1 MFMGLLSIFGFKS
14 RAELVREAMAEGAV
28 IVDVRTPQEY
38 NEGHIKNSLN
48 IPVHQI
54 EVRISTLKKKN
65 KPVILCCKSGGRAG
79 RAKAIL
85 QKNGIKAVNGGS
97 WGGLNYMIH

>member
-1 MFMGLLSIFGFKS
+1 MGLLSFLGIKS
-14 RAELVREAMAEGAV
+14 KSEQIKEFLAEGAI

-38 NEGHIKNSLN
+38 NEGHVKNSMN

-54 EVRISTLKKKN
+54 EARVSLLQKKN

-79 RAKAIL
+79 RAKTIL
-85 QKNGIKAVNGGS
+85 QKNGIKCMNGGA
-97 WGGLNYMIH
+97 WGEVNYLIH

>member
-1 MFMGLLSIFGFKS
+1 MGLLSLFGVKS
-14 RAELVREAMAEGAV
+14 REQKVKEAIEEGAV

-38 NEGHIKNSLN
+38 NEGHISNSLN
-48 IPVHQI
+48 IPLNQI
-54 EVRISTLKKKN
+54 EARVSTLKKKE
-65 KPVILCCKSGGRAG
+65 KTIILCCKSGGRAG

-85 QKNGIKAVNGGS
+85 TKNGLKAVNGGS

>member
-1 MFMGLLSIFGFKS
+1 MGLLSIFGIKS
-14 RAELVREAMAEGAV
+14 RAELVKEAMEEGAV

-38 NEGHIKNSLN
+38 KEGHIANSLN

-54 EVRISTLKKKN
+54 ELRVSTLKKKN
-65 KPVILCCKSGGRAG
+65 RTVILCCKSGGRAG
-79 RAKAIL
+79 RAKTIL
-85 QKNGIKAVNGGS
+85 KKNGIKAVNGGS

>member
-1 MFMGLLSIFGFKS
+1 MGLLSLFGIKS
-14 RAELVREAMAEGAV
+14 KEEQVKEAMEEGAV

-38 NEGHIKNSLN
+38 NEGHISNSLN
-48 IPVHQI
+48 IPVQQI
-54 EVRISTLKKKN
+54 EARVSTLKKKN
-65 KPVILCCKSGGRAG
+65 KTVILCCKSGGRAG

-97 WGGLNYMIH
+97 WGGLNYMLH